1 MVFSN
6 SLRSVFRTLSNIK
19 DGAFSENGCLTGRS
33 HPEVFCEKSLLKN
46 FVKFTGKDLCQ
57 SLFLNK
63 VAGLRHTT
71 FRGGSRAAA
80 TSKIECFVTMVNNFR

>member
-63 VAGLRHTT
+63 VVGQACE
-71 FRGGSRAAA
+71 FRGI
-80 TSKIECFVTMVNNFR
+80 SKKHLFLKNTFGGFRTEF

>member
-6 SLRSVFRTLSNIK
+6 SLRSVFRTLSNIN

-63 VAGLRHTT
+63 VAGQACEFCGISKKHLFLKNT
-71 FRGGSRAAA
+71 FGG
-80 TSKIECFVTMVNNFR
+80 FRTGF